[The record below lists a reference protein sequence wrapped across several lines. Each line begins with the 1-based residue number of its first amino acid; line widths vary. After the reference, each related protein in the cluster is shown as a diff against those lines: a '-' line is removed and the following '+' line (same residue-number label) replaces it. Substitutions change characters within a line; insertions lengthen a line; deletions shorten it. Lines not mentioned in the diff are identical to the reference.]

1 MVSCRGNT
9 VSKLLEE
16 AIAKLTEL
24 SGADQDFIA
33 AWLLEEMESEQGW
46 EKVFSESHEA
56 LGHLADGALAEHLS
70 DRTVELDPDKL

>member
-1 MVSCRGNT
+1 MVSCRDNT

-33 AWLLEEMESEQGW
+33 AWLLEEMESDQGW
-46 EKVFSESHEA
+46 EKVFSQSDDA
-56 LGHLADGALAEHLS
+56 LGHLADGELAEHWS
-70 DRTVELDPDKL
+70 DRTAELYPDKL